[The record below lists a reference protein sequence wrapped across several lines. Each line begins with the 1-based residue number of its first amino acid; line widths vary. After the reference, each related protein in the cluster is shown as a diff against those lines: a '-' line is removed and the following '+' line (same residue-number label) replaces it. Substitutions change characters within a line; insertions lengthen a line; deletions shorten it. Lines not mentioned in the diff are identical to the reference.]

1 MTAFRRPH
9 DGSNCFSRIHTSN
22 PRRRRLR
29 ARLLSLPRILHRAD
43 QEPAHAPHLDPSV
56 ASGSSGNGK
65 SFDGTGHSAFSF
77 RAAEKNKHRTVKQA
91 CQEIVGRFGGGESTP
106 VSAAVP
112 KTNGRATRSQPATP
126 TSNSKAYPLHHD
138 RSAPLTTTCP
148 AVSIS
153 PTLTQRSM
161 QEGFC
166 DGASQILRGSSRNK
180 MPARKSYRQPR
191 CALFDDLARVGYEKA
206 QAIKDKMP
214 Q

>member
-1 MTAFRRPH
+1 MTALIVSPNSH
-9 DGSNCFSRIHTSN
+9 LQPSSPPPAGAPPIASSNSS
-22 PRRRRLR
+22 PRRSGTRTR
-29 ARLLSLPRILHRAD
+29 AAPRPIGCKR
-43 QEPAHAPHLDPSV
+43 QQRERE
-56 ASGSSGNGK
+56 

-138 RSAPLTTTCP
+138 RSAPLATTCP